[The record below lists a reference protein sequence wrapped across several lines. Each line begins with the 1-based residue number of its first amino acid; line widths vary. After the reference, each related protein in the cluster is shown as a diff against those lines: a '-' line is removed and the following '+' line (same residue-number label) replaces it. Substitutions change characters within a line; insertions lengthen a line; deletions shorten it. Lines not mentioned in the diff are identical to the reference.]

1 MKTLSTTLPGVMLLE
16 LDVFG
21 DARGR
26 FMETYRRERYAELG
40 IGVELVQDSLST
52 SVRGVLRGLHYQLAN
67 PQAKLV
73 HVSRGEVFDVCVDIR
88 TGSPTFRQWFGTALS
103 EANHRQLWI
112 PPGFAHGFYVISDV
126 ADVVYKFS
134 TAYAANDEYV
144 IAWNDPEI
152 GIDWPLA
159 GENSLAAGTGSNL
172 GGEPLLSARDRGAPR
187 LANCT
192 LPVYRP

>member
-1 MKTLSTTLPGVMLLE
+1 MKTLPTTLPGVMLLE

-40 IGVELVQDSLST
+40 IAVELVQDSLST
-52 SVRGVLRGLHYQLAN
+52 SVGGVLRGLHYQLAN

-88 TGSPTFRQWFGTALS
+88 TGSPTFRHWFGTSLS

-112 PPGFAHGFYVISDV
+112 PPGFAHGFYVVSDV

-134 TAYAANDEYV
+134 TVYSATDEYV
-144 IAWNDPEI
+144 IAWNDPELAI
-152 GIDWPLA
+152 AWPLA
-159 GENSLAAGTGSNL
+159 
-172 GGEPLLSARDRGAPR
+172 GEPLLSARDRAAPR
-187 LANCT
+187 LADCA
-192 LPVYRP
+192 LPVYRS